1 MSDPEVGI
9 MEAPLAGGQTGPQP
23 IQGQGGRREWRK
35 VNDVSNGRDRLV
47 NDGPPGNNQ
56 GRQSQAARAR
66 QGNVGQRR
74 GMRNGR
80 MFHPGSS
87 EHSSDSD
94 HHGGDGSVGH
104 SIGGPVSPQEMI
116 NQNMG
121 RENEVVLYDEVGGNS
136 PYAEHCTALHDTSES
151 SYFLFSSSTSTQ

>member
-1 MSDPEVGI
+1 VSDPEVGT
-9 MEAPLAGGQTGPQP
+9 MEAPLAGGQTGPLP

-56 GRQSQAARAR
+56 DRQNQAALAR
-66 QGNVGQRR
+66 QGNVSQRKR
-74 GMRNGR
+74 WRNGR

-116 NQNMG
+116 NQNIG
-121 RENEVVLYDEVGGNS
+121 HEDEVALYDEVSENS
-136 PYAEHCTALHDTSES
+136 PYVEHCTTFHDASES
-151 SYFLFSSSTSTQ
+151 SYFLFTSSTSS